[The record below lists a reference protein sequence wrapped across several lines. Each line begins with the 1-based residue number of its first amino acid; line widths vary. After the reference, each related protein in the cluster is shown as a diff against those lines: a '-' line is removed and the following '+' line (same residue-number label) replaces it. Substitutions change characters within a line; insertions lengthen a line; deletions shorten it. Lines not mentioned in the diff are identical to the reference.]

1 MQHTV
6 AGNPKALGIATGIAA
21 WTHNAI
27 EGVIAKYGLEHWQR
41 VLSTEWGG
49 MNEVGSHFMN
59 LRPLCSLGAM
69 NM

>member
-6 AGNPKALGIATGIAA
+6 AGNSKALGIATGIAA

-27 EGVIAKYGLEHWQR
+27 EGVIAKYGLEHWQQ

-49 MNEVGSHFMN
+49 MNEVGSFMH
-59 LRPLCSLGAM
+59 LRPLCSLRAM
-69 NM
+69 HM